1 MINITAYDPRA
12 IDSPY
17 RGSGFRSYDAKEVE
31 TLIEKTDFKTA
42 RVDELLWELD
52 KLCKRAYMP
61 GFSYMLDI
69 YFSCGMKVLY
79 AEGIDFI
86 QHCAMWGKELDSF
99 DFIILKP
106 QTYYSQEFIEG
117 LNFKKSIVIY
127 TPSEIYH
134 EKECL
139 KVSLF
144 ENIVVITTK
153 EDTLII
159 DFSHIPVT
167 TPKQNNIE
175 ITLHTKLIQPN
186 YPEELPKYSP
196 GITSI

>member
-12 IDSPY
+12 IDSSH

-31 TLIEKTDFKTA
+31 TLIENTDFKA
-42 RVDELLWELD
+42 AKPHELLWELD
-52 KLCKRAYMP
+52 KLCRRAYMP

-69 YFSCGMKVLY
+69 YFSCGKKVLY
-79 AEGIDFI
+79 TEGIDFI
-86 QHCAMWGKELDSF
+86 QHCAMWNKDPNSF

-106 QTYYSQEFIEG
+106 KPNYPEDLIEL
-117 LNFKKSIVIY
+117 LNFKNPTIIY
-127 TPSEIYH
+127 SPSEIYY
-134 EKECL
+134 EKECI
-139 KVSLF
+139 KASLF
-144 ENIVVITTK
+144 ENMVVVTTK

-159 DFSHIPVT
+159 DFTDIPIT
-167 TPKQNNIE
+167 IPKQNNIE
-175 ITLHTKLIQPN
+175 MTLHTKVIQPN